1 MSSEDDEHPASS
13 GRRRN
18 VAQKT
23 FNVNV
28 ENNSGQVVFGAKR
41 ASIEDAPLN
50 HPTGDKNLDSPT
62 TRARQPLDNIPPEVV
77 KPDGT
82 RIPEETIREVDEH
95 PGSRARRRP
104 VVQETW
110 NIKVIG
116 NSGQVAVSAERASI
130 KGALLNHPTDISI
143 M

>member
-1 MSSEDDEHPASS
+1 MVLSAIFFQFYISDEHPASS

-50 HPTGDKNLDSPT
+50 HPTG
-62 TRARQPLDNIPPEVV
+62 
-77 KPDGT
+77 
-82 RIPEETIREVDEH
+82 
-95 PGSRARRRP
+95 
-104 VVQETW
+104 
-110 NIKVIG
+110 
-116 NSGQVAVSAERASI
+116 
-130 KGALLNHPTDISI
+130 ISI
-143 M
+143 MSR